1 MQVLSIPKSISVMSK
16 LRILV
21 PVKRVIDSAIKPR
34 VSNNAIDTKGLKF
47 AINPFC
53 DIALEEAIR
62 IKEKNPSS
70 VENIHAVSAGP
81 KVNQETLRTALAKG
95 ADDSTLVQ
103 VDEPLEPLAVA
114 KLLAKVV
121 EKQKSNIVILGKQAI
136 DNDNNQTGQLLAGL
150 LNWPQATNA
159 SKVEVQN
166 DNVIVTREIDGGSET
181 VRAKLPVVIT
191 TDLRLNEPRYATLP
205 NIMKAK
211 KKPLTTVNAQDLGV
225 EVSSRIKLLNV
236 QEPPVRQAGI
246 IVESV
251 DELLSKLKEKG
262 AL

>member
-1 MQVLSIPKSISVMSK
+1 MSK

-62 IKEKNPSS
+62 IKEKNPSN

-95 ADDSTLVQ
+95 ADDSTLIQ
-103 VDEPLEPLAVA
+103 VDETLEPLTIA

-121 EKQKSNIVILGKQAI
+121 EKQSSNVVILGKQAVDD
-136 DNDNNQTGQLLAGL
+136 DNGQTGQLLAGI

-159 SKVEVQN
+159 SKVDIKDDTVT
-166 DNVIVTREIDGGSET
+166 VTREIDGGSET
-181 VRAKLPVVIT
+181 VKAKLPIVIT

-211 KKPLTTVNAQDLGV
+211 KKPMATVSAADLGV
-225 EVSSRIKLLNV
+225 DVASRIKVLKV
-236 QEPPVRQAGI
+236 EEPPVRQAGV